1 MPSNTRVASISHGSD
16 FSLSLPPDGG
26 SRAWTQVLCMHFVF
40 FNTWG
45 VSNSFSVYQQLYTA
59 SFTQSASENSWIG
72 SVQVFLLFFIGVLAG
87 RATDAGYFRPVYMT
101 GVLLQLVGIFMLSL
115 CKTYWQVFLAQ
126 AVCMGLGNGLVFT
139 PGLSVMS
146 SYFEKNRAFAVGLAA
161 SGAATGGMVYPVV
174 VNQLLYTHSIGFAWT
189 TRAAGLV
196 MLITHL
202 PGLVLFRPRLP
213 PRTTG
218 PLIDWEAFTER
229 PFVFITLSM
238 FLNFWG
244 LYFAFFYLGTFA
256 RDRIG
261 IEHTQNLVLVLNGVG
276 VVGRI
281 VPTLIGDRVLGRLN
295 TLIPSSLASSILI
308 YCWIPVSTQGGLYAF
323 AAVYGV
329 VGGAAQALFP
339 ASITTMSPDIKKT
352 GTRVGMILSI
362 VSIATLTGPAIE
374 GALIHRAGG
383 SYLYAQIFAATSI
396 LVGAFAAIAARIA
409 KAGWAWDVK
418 A

>member
-1 MPSNTRVASISHGSD
+1 MRTSSLAQASD

-59 SFTQSASENSWIG
+59 TFTQSASEISWIG
-72 SVQVFLLFFIGVLAG
+72 SVQVFLIFFIGVLAG
-87 RATDAGYFRPVYMT
+87 RATDAGYFRLIYST
-101 GVLLQLVGIFMLSL
+101 GVLLQLLGIFMLSL

-126 AVCMGLGNGLVFT
+126 ALCMGLGNGLIFT
-139 PGLSVMS
+139 PGLSVTS
-146 SYFEKNRAFAVGLAA
+146 SYFEKNRALAVGLAA
-161 SGAATGGMVYPVV
+161 SGAATGGMIYPVV
-174 VNQLLYTHSIGFAWT
+174 VDQLLYRANVGFGWT
-189 TRAAGLV
+189 TRATGLV
-196 MLITHL
+196 MLVTHL
-202 PGLVLFRPRLP
+202 PGMLLYKPRLP

-218 PLIDWEAFTER
+218 PLVEWEAFTELS
-229 PFVFITLSM
+229 FVFITASM

-256 RDRIG
+256 RDQIG
-261 IEHTQNLVLVLNGVG
+261 IENTQNLVLVLNGVG
-276 VVGRI
+276 VVSRI
-281 VPTLIGDRVLGRLN
+281 LPTLIGDRVLGRLN
-295 TLIPSSLASSILI
+295 TLIPFSFASSVVV
-308 YCWIPVSTQGGLYAF
+308 YCWIPVSTHGGLYAF

-329 VGGAAQALFP
+329 VGGAVQALFP
-339 ASITTMSPDIKKT
+339 ASITSMSPDIKKN

-374 GALIHRAGG
+374 GALIHQAGG
-383 SYLYAQIFAATSI
+383 SYLYAQVFAATSI
-396 LVGAFAAIAARIA
+396 LVGAFAAVAARVA
-409 KAGWAWDVK
+409 KAGWAWNVK